1 MRRSEAA
8 RYARWSAAVALILAG
23 ITTAVYLKRGWTR
36 HIERRQAPPAAPQD
50 VTRQSNGINFKKTD
64 QNRTIFQVHAS
75 KSTEFKG
82 QDASLLEEV
91 VVTIFGKAG
100 DRHDV
105 IRTHSCQYDQKS
117 GDITCD
123 GDVRIDV
130 MSAADVELAERNPSL
145 AEARSTRVET
155 RGVIFNRASGM
166 ARTAERVTF
175 AFPSGTGEGTGL
187 EYNSDEGT
195 LHLQHDV
202 RIRLTQPVASSVK
215 KTGVSVT
222 VDPKAGQ
229 DVRVKGSSLD
239 FSRDSRLL
247 HLVGPAEAESS
258 AERLTAGELTLSL
271 DEDFR
276 AQTLIAATTG
286 KDRPR
291 VVSTKPGEEMN
302 LESDNLTA
310 HFVPEGWLTK
320 LDATGRVT
328 GFRKNAAGEDAMS
341 GDTGSL
347 TFWPRFSQPK
357 ELNVNGNVV
366 LRTKEE
372 KSGDTRTMQT
382 AAFRMEFNGGKE
394 HESSKPL
401 TAETLAAGTMEWTDS
416 ATQGGTIVPARTQLQ
431 ADKLAMTFAGAT
443 GKAKEVR
450 ATGNVRT
457 ERWLTG
463 HPVQTATANTG
474 SALMSANGGWSQ
486 MDLQGDVKL
495 KEADRSGQGDR
506 AAFDRSAQTATLSG
520 HAIARDATTQTQAR
534 RIVFSQNSGD
544 IFADG
549 GVRSTDFSGKS
560 SAVQLAPAP
569 ANITAE
575 QLQANSKTGRALYS
589 GKARLWQ
596 GDSVLEADS
605 IELLR
610 DSHVLNAAGNV
621 RAVFPQ
627 AAGAPGIGPS
637 SQSQSQP
644 QPAKAP
650 SFNPPTRH
658 VNTSQ
663 VVPRK
668 SQLWHATSETL
679 TYNDVEGRARLEK
692 NVIVQSADQKMRGPI
707 LDLYF
712 TRAPASDAAAQ
723 SANNASA
730 APPATPPAA
739 SNSAATNATAST
751 PTGSRQISR
760 AVGSG
765 GVTVEEGDRRATA
778 DRGEYTAASGK
789 FVMSGGKPTLYD
801 GSAGTTTG
809 TQLTF
814 FLADDTIIV
823 DSENG
828 SRTLTKHRVQ
838 Q

>member
-23 ITTAVYLKRGWTR
+23 VTTAVYLKRGWTR
-36 HIERRQAPPAAPQD
+36 HIERRQAPPAAPND
-50 VTRQSNGINFKKTD
+50 VTRQSNGINFKKVE
-64 QNRTIFQVHAS
+64 QNHTIFQVQAS

-117 GDITCD
+117 GDITCG

-130 MSAADVELAERNPSL
+130 MSAADTELAERNPSL

-166 ARTAERVTF
+166 ARTNERVTF
-175 AFPSGTGEGTGL
+175 AFPSGTGDGTGL

-195 LHLQHDV
+195 LRLQHDV
-202 RIRLTQPVASSVK
+202 RIRLTQAPAASVK
-215 KTGVSVT
+215 KTGVSVA

-229 DVRVKGSSLD
+229 DVRVKGSTLD
-239 FSRDSRLL
+239 FSRDSRVL
-247 HLVGPAEAESS
+247 HLLGPAEAETS
-258 AERLTAGELTLSL
+258 AERLTAGELTLAL
-271 DEDFR
+271 DGDFH
-276 AQTLIAATTG
+276 AQTLIAATAG

-310 HFVPEGWLTK
+310 HFVPDGWLTK
-320 LDATGRVT
+320 LDATGHVT
-328 GFRKNAAGEDAMS
+328 GFRKNAAGEDAMT

-382 AAFRMEFNGGKE
+382 AAFRMEFSGGRE
-394 HESSKPL
+394 HESGKPL
-401 TAETLAAGTMEWTDS
+401 SAETLSAGTMEWTDS

-431 ADKLAMTFAGAT
+431 ADKLVMTFADAT

-450 ATGNVRT
+450 ANGNVRT

-463 HPVQTATANTG
+463 HPIQTATANSGT
-474 SALMSANGGWSQ
+474 AFMDATGGWSQ
-486 MDLQGDVKL
+486 MDLQGNVKL
-495 KEADRSGQGDR
+495 KEADRSGQADQ
-506 AAFDRSAQTATLSG
+506 AAFDRTAQTATLTG
-520 HAIARDATTQTQAR
+520 HAIARDATTITQAR
-534 RIVFSQNSGD
+534 RIVFSQNTGD

-549 GVRSTDFSGKS
+549 GVRSTDFSAKS

-569 ANITAE
+569 ANITAD
-575 QLQANSKTGRALYS
+575 QLDANSKTGRALYT

-610 DSHVLNAAGNV
+610 DTHVLNAAGNV

-627 AAGAPGIGPS
+627 AAGTPTTGAS
-637 SQSQSQP
+637 AHS
-644 QPAKAP
+644 AKSP
-650 SFNPPTRH
+650 SFNPPSRQ

-663 VVPRK
+663 VATKK

-679 TYNDVEGRARLEK
+679 TYNDLEGRARLEK
-692 NVIVQSADQKMRGPI
+692 NVVVQSAEQKMRGPV

-712 TRAPASDAAAQ
+712 TKAPVTDAAT
-723 SANNASA
+723 SATS
-730 APPATPPAA
+730 
-739 SNSAATNATAST
+739 TA

-760 AVGSG
+760 AVGTG

-778 DRGEYTAASGK
+778 DRGEYTADSGK

>member
-36 HIERRQAPPAAPQD
+36 HIERKQAPPAAPND
-50 VTRQSNGINFKKTD
+50 VTRQSNGINFKKVE
-64 QNRTIFQVHAS
+64 QNRTIFQIQAS

-117 GDITCD
+117 GDITCG

-130 MSAADVELAERNPSL
+130 MSAADTELAERNPSL

-155 RGVIFNRASGM
+155 RGVTFNRASGL
-166 ARTAERVTF
+166 AHTSERVTF
-175 AFPSGTGEGTGL
+175 AFPSGTGDGTGL

-195 LHLQHDV
+195 LRLQHDV
-202 RIRLTQPVASSVK
+202 RIRLTQPVTNSVK

-229 DVRVKGSSLD
+229 DVRVKGSTLD

-247 HLVGPAEAESS
+247 HLLGPAEAESS
-258 AERLTAGELTLSL
+258 AERLTAGELTLTL
-271 DEDFR
+271 DGDFR

-286 KDRPR
+286 NDRPR

-310 HFVPEGWLTK
+310 HFVPDGWITK
-320 LDATGRVT
+320 LDATGHVT

-366 LRTKEE
+366 LRTKDE

-382 AAFRMEFNGGKE
+382 AAFRMEFSGGKE

-401 TAETLAAGTMEWTDS
+401 TAETLSAGTMEWTDS
-416 ATQGGTIVPARTQLQ
+416 ATQSGTIVPARTQLQ
-431 ADKLAMTFAGAT
+431 ADKLAMTFADAT
-443 GKAKEVR
+443 GKPKEVR
-450 ATGNVRT
+450 ANGNVRT

-463 HPVQTATANTG
+463 HPIQTATANNGT
-474 SALMSANGGWSQ
+474 ALMDPTGGWSQ
-486 MDLQGDVKL
+486 MDLQGNVKL
-495 KEADRSGQGDR
+495 KEADRSGQADD
-506 AAFDRSAQTATLSG
+506 AMFDRTAQTATLTG
-520 HAIARDATTQTQAR
+520 HAIARDATTLTQAH
-534 RIVFSQNSGD
+534 RIIFTQNTGD

-549 GVRSTDFSGKS
+549 GVRSTDFTAKA

-569 ANITAE
+569 ANITAA
-575 QLQANSKTGRALYS
+575 QLQANSKTGRALYT

-610 DSHVLNAAGNV
+610 DSHVLNAAGSV

-627 AAGAPGIGPS
+627 AAGAPTIGAS
-637 SQSQSQP
+637 AQSTKSQ
-644 QPAKAP
+644 
-650 SFNPPTRH
+650 SFNPPSRQ
-658 VNTSQ
+658 VNTAQ
-663 VVPRK
+663 VTKK
-668 SQLWHATSETL
+668 SQLWHAASETL

-692 NVIVQSADQKMRGPI
+692 NVVVQSAEQKMRGPV

-712 TRAPASDAAAQ
+712 TKAPSTD
-723 SANNASA
+723 
-730 APPATPPAA
+730 
-739 SNSAATNATAST
+739 AATNAVTSANPQT

-760 AVGSG
+760 AVGTG
-765 GVTVEEGDRRATA
+765 GVTVEEGDRRAVA
-778 DRGEYTAASGK
+778 DRGEYTADSGK

>member
-36 HIERRQAPPAAPQD
+36 HIERKQAPPAAPED
-50 VTRQSNGINFKKTD
+50 VTRQSNGINFKKVE
-64 QNRTIFQVHAS
+64 QNRTIFQVQAS
-75 KSTEFKG
+75 KSTDFKG

-100 DRHDV
+100 DRHDI

-117 GDITCD
+117 GDITCG
-123 GDVRIDV
+123 GDVRIDA
-130 MSAADVELAERNPSL
+130 MSADDAELAERNPSL
-145 AEARSTRVET
+145 AEARATRVET
-155 RGVIFNRASGM
+155 RGVIFNRASGL
-166 ARTAERVTF
+166 ARTDQRVTF
-175 AFPSGTGEGTGL
+175 AFPSGTGDGTGL

-195 LHLQHDV
+195 LRLQHDV
-202 RIRLTQPVASSVK
+202 RLRLTQAPATTAK
-215 KTGVSVT
+215 KTGVSAA

-247 HLVGPAEAESS
+247 HLLGPAEAETA
-258 AERLTAGELTLSL
+258 AERLTAGELTLTL
-271 DEDFR
+271 DDDFR
-276 AQTLIAATTG
+276 AQTLLASASG

-302 LESDNLTA
+302 LESDSLTA
-310 HFVPEGWLTK
+310 HFVPDGWITK
-320 LDATGRVT
+320 LDATGHVI
-328 GFRKNAAGEDAMS
+328 GFRKNALGEDAMS

-372 KSGDTRTMQT
+372 KSGDTRTLQT
-382 AAFRMEFNGGKE
+382 AAFRMEFSGGKE

-416 ATQGGTIVPARTQLQ
+416 ATQGGAIVPARTQLQ
-431 ADKLAMTFAGAT
+431 ADRLAMTFTDAN
-443 GKAKEVR
+443 GKPKEVR
-450 ATGNVRT
+450 ANGNVRT

-463 HPVQTATANTG
+463 HPIQTATAATG
-474 SALMSANGGWSQ
+474 TALIAQNGGWSQ

-495 KEADRSGQGDR
+495 KEGDRSGQGDH
-506 AAFDRSAQTATLSG
+506 AVFDRAAQTATLTG
-520 HAIARDATTQTQAR
+520 HAIARDATTLTQAR
-534 RIVFSQNSGD
+534 RIVFSQNTGD

-549 GVRSTDFSGKS
+549 GVRSTDFTAKA

-569 ANITAE
+569 ANITAD
-575 QLQANSKTGRALYS
+575 QLQGNSKSGRALYT

-610 DSHVLNAAGNV
+610 DTHVLNAAGNV

-627 AAGAPGIGPS
+627 AAGGPAIGPS
-637 SQSQSQP
+637 A
-644 QPAKAP
+644 QPANQP
-650 SFNPPTRH
+650 SFNPPTRP
-658 VNTSQ
+658 VNASQ
-663 VVPRK
+663 GAPKK
-668 SQLWHATSETL
+668 SQLWHTASQTL
-679 TYNDVEGRARLEK
+679 TYNDVEGHARLEK
-692 NVIVQSADQKMRGPI
+692 NVVVQSADQKMRGPI

-712 TRAPASDAAAQ
+712 THAPATNAQSTATAAAQ
-723 SANNASA
+723 S
-730 APPATPPAA
+730 T
-739 SNSAATNATAST
+739 TNANAAQPS
-751 PTGSRQISR
+751 TGSRQISR
-760 AVGSG
+760 AVGTG
-765 GVTVEEGDRRATA
+765 GVTVEEGDRRAVA
-778 DRGEYTAASGK
+778 DRGEYTADSGK

-828 SRTLTKHRVQ
+828 SRTLTKHRVRQ
-838 Q
+838 

>member
-36 HIERRQAPPAAPQD
+36 HIERKQAPPAAPQD
-50 VTRQSNGINFKKTD
+50 VTRQSNGINFKKVE
-64 QNRTIFQVHAS
+64 QNRTIFQVQAS

-117 GDITCD
+117 GDITCG
-123 GDVRIDV
+123 GDVRIDA
-130 MSAADVELAERNPSL
+130 MSAADAELAERNPSL
-145 AEARSTRVET
+145 AEARATRVET
-155 RGVIFNRASGM
+155 RGVTFNRGTGFAH
-166 ARTAERVTF
+166 TNERVTF
-175 AFPSGTGEGTGL
+175 AFPSGTGDGTGM

-195 LHLQHDV
+195 LRLQQDV
-202 RIRLTQPVASSVK
+202 RIRLTQPSSSAAK
-215 KTGVSVT
+215 KTGISAA

-239 FSRDSRLL
+239 FSRDARVLRLF
-247 HLVGPAEAESS
+247 GPAEAETC
-258 AERLTAGELTLSL
+258 AERLTAGEFTLSL

-276 AQTLIAATTG
+276 AQTLIASIAG
-286 KDRPR
+286 RDRPR
-291 VVSTKPGEEMN
+291 VVSTKAGEAMQ
-302 LESDNLTA
+302 LESDSLTA
-310 HFVPEGWLTK
+310 RFAPDGWITR
-320 LDATGRVT
+320 LDANGHVA
-328 GFRKNAAGEDAMS
+328 GSRKTAADEDAMS

-372 KSGDTRTMQT
+372 KTGETRTLQT
-382 AAFRMEFNGGKE
+382 AAFRMEFSGGKE

-416 ATQGGTIVPARTQLQ
+416 TTQGGTIVPARTQLQ
-431 ADKLAMTFAGAT
+431 ADKFAMTFTDAT
-443 GKAKEVR
+443 GKPKELH
-450 ATGNVRT
+450 ASGNVRT

-463 HPVQTATANTG
+463 HPVQTATAATG
-474 SALMSANGGWSQ
+474 TAVMSPTGGWAQ

-495 KEADRSGQGDR
+495 READRSGQADR
-506 AAFDRSAQTATLSG
+506 AVFERAAQTATLTG
-520 HAIARDATTQTQAR
+520 HAIAGDATTQTQAR
-534 RIVFSQNSGD
+534 RIVFHQNNGD

-549 GVRSTDFSGKS
+549 GVRSTDFSAKS
-560 SAVQLAPAP
+560 SAVQLSPAP
-569 ANITAE
+569 ANITGE
-575 QLQANSKTGRALYS
+575 QLQANSKSGRALYT

-627 AAGAPGIGPS
+627 SAGAPAIGS
-637 SQSQSQP
+637 GASNRSATQ
-644 QPAKAP
+644 P
-650 SFNPPTRH
+650 SFNPPSRQ

-663 VVPRK
+663 VVPKK
-668 SQLWHATSETL
+668 SQLWHASSGTL
-679 TYNDVEGRARLEK
+679 TYDDIEGRARLEK
-692 NVIVQSADQKMRGPI
+692 NVVVQSADQKMHGPV

-712 TRAPASDAAAQ
+712 TKGPASSANAAAL
-723 SANNASA
+723 SATTSA
-730 APPATPPAA
+730 AATPI
-739 SNSAATNATAST
+739 
-751 PTGSRQISR
+751 GSRQISR
-760 AVGSG
+760 AVGTG
-765 GVTVEEGDRRATA
+765 GVTVEEGERRATA
-778 DRGEYTAASGK
+778 ERGEYTASSGK

>member
-36 HIERRQAPPAAPQD
+36 HVERKQAPPAAPQD
-50 VTRQSNGINFKKTD
+50 VTRQSNGINFKKVE
-64 QNRTIFQVHAS
+64 QNRTIFQVQAS

-91 VVTIFGKAG
+91 VVTIFGKTG

-117 GDITCD
+117 GDITCG

-130 MSAADVELAERNPSL
+130 MSAADTELAERNPSL

-155 RGVIFNRASGM
+155 RGVTFNRASGF
-166 ARTAERVTF
+166 ARTKERVTF
-175 AFPSGTGEGTGL
+175 AFPSGTGDGTGL

-195 LHLQHDV
+195 LRLQHDV
-202 RIRLTQPVASSVK
+202 RIRLTQAPASSVK
-215 KTGVSVT
+215 KTGVSVA

-229 DVRVKGSSLD
+229 DVRVKGSTLD
-239 FSRDSRLL
+239 FSRDSRVL
-247 HLVGPAEAESS
+247 HLLGPAEAETS
-258 AERLTAGELTLSL
+258 AERLTAGELTLAL
-271 DEDFR
+271 DGDFR

-286 KDRPR
+286 NDRPR

-310 HFVPEGWLTK
+310 HFVPDGWITK

-328 GFRKNAAGEDAMS
+328 GFRKNAAGEDAMG
-341 GDTGSL
+341 GDTGTL

-366 LRTKEE
+366 LRTREE

-382 AAFRMEFNGGKE
+382 AAFRMEFSGGKE

-401 TAETLAAGTMEWTDS
+401 TAETLSAGTMEWTDS

-431 ADKLAMTFAGAT
+431 ADKLTMTFADNI

-450 ATGNVRT
+450 ANGNVRT

-463 HPVQTATANTG
+463 HPVQTATANNGT
-474 SALMSANGGWSQ
+474 ALMNPTGGWSQ

-495 KEADRSGQGDR
+495 KEADRSGQADH
-506 AAFDRSAQTATLSG
+506 AAFDRAAQTATLTG
-520 HAIARDATTQTQAR
+520 HAIVRDATTQTQAR
-534 RIVFSQNSGD
+534 RIVFTQNTGD

-549 GVRSTDFSGKS
+549 GVRSTDFSAKS

-569 ANITAE
+569 TNITAD
-575 QLQANSKTGRALYS
+575 QVQANSKTGHALYT

-610 DSHVLNAAGNV
+610 DAHVLNAAGNV

-627 AAGAPGIGPS
+627 AEGAPTLGASAQSTRPPS
-637 SQSQSQP
+637 FD
-644 QPAKAP
+644 AP
-650 SFNPPTRH
+650 SRQ

-663 VVPRK
+663 VASKK

-679 TYNDVEGRARLEK
+679 TYNDVDGRARLEK
-692 NVIVQSADQKMRGPI
+692 NVIVQSAEQKMRGPI

-712 TRAPASDAAAQ
+712 TKAPAAGAVG
-723 SANNASA
+723 NASA
-730 APPATPPAA
+730 APSAN
-739 SNSAATNATAST
+739 NSAAQA

-760 AVGSG
+760 AVGTG

-778 DRGEYTAASGK
+778 ERGEYTASSGK

-814 FLADDTIIV
+814 FIADDTIIV

>member
-36 HIERRQAPPAAPQD
+36 HVERKQAPPAAPQD
-50 VTRQSNGINFKKTD
+50 VTRQSNGINFKKVE
-64 QNRTIFQVHAS
+64 QNRTIFQVQAS

-91 VVTIFGKAG
+91 VVTIFGKAA

-117 GDITCD
+117 GDITCG
-123 GDVRIDV
+123 GDVRIDA
-130 MSAADVELAERNPSL
+130 MSAADAELVARSPSL
-145 AEARSTRVET
+145 AESRSTHVET
-155 RGVIFNRASGM
+155 RGVTFNRSTGF
-166 ARTAERVTF
+166 ARTDQRVTF
-175 AFPSGTGEGTGL
+175 AFPSGTGDGTGL
-187 EYNSDEGT
+187 EYNSEEGT

-202 RIRLTQPVASSVK
+202 RLRLTQPASTTAAK
-215 KTGVSVT
+215 KNGISGSA
-222 VDPKAGQ
+222 DPKAGH
-229 DVRVKGSSLD
+229 DIRVKGSSLD

-247 HLVGPAEAESS
+247 HLFGPTEAETSV
-258 AERLTAGELTLSL
+258 ERLTAGELTLTL
-271 DEDFR
+271 DDDFR
-276 AQTLIAATTG
+276 AQTLIASTIGAN
-286 KDRPR
+286 RPR
-291 VVSTKPGEEMN
+291 AVSTKPGEAMN
-302 LESDNLTA
+302 LESDTLTA
-310 HFVPEGWLTK
+310 HFVPDGSIAR
-320 LDATGRVT
+320 LDATGHVT
-328 GFRKNAAGEDAMS
+328 SLRKNATDEDAMS

-372 KSGDTRTMQT
+372 KSGDTRTLQT
-382 AAFRMEFNGGKE
+382 AAFRMEFSGGKE

-416 ATQGGTIVPARTQLQ
+416 TAQGGTIVPARSQLQ
-431 ADKLAMTFAGAT
+431 ADKLAMTFTSAT
-443 GKAKEVR
+443 GKPKEVH
-450 ATGNVRT
+450 ASGNVRT
-457 ERWLTG
+457 ERWITG
-463 HPVQTATANTG
+463 HPVQTATAATG
-474 SALMSANGGWSQ
+474 TALMAQDGGWSQ

-495 KEADRSGQGDR
+495 KEADRTGQADRASFDR
-506 AAFDRSAQTATLSG
+506 AAQTAALTG

-534 RIVFSQNSGD
+534 RIIFHQDNGD

-549 GVRSTDFSGKS
+549 GVRSTDFTAKA

-569 ANITAE
+569 ANITAA
-575 QLQANSKTGRALYS
+575 QLQANSKTGRALYT

-610 DSHVLNAAGNV
+610 DSHVLNAAGSV

-627 AAGAPGIGPS
+627 AAGAPTIGAS
-637 SQSQSQP
+637 AQSTKSQ
-644 QPAKAP
+644 
-650 SFNPPTRH
+650 SFNPPSRQ
-658 VNTSQ
+658 VNTAQ
-663 VVPRK
+663 VTKK
-668 SQLWHATSETL
+668 SQLWHAASETL

-692 NVIVQSADQKMRGPI
+692 NVVVQSAEQKMRGPV

-712 TRAPASDAAAQ
+712 TKAPSTD
-723 SANNASA
+723 
-730 APPATPPAA
+730 
-739 SNSAATNATAST
+739 AATNAVTSANPQT

-760 AVGSG
+760 AVGTG
-765 GVTVEEGDRRATA
+765 GVTVEEGERRAVA
-778 DRGEYTAASGK
+778 DRGEYSADSGK

>member
-36 HIERRQAPPAAPQD
+36 HIERKQAPPAAPND
-50 VTRQSNGINFKKTD
+50 VTRQSNGINFKKVE
-64 QNRTIFQVHAS
+64 QNRTIFQVQAS

-105 IRTHSCQYDQKS
+105 LRTHSCRYDQKS
-117 GDITCD
+117 GDISCG
-123 GDVRIDV
+123 GDVRIDA
-130 MSAADVELAERNPSL
+130 MSASDADLAERNPSL
-145 AEARSTRVET
+145 AEARATRVET
-155 RGVIFNRASGM
+155 RGVTFNRSTGF
-166 ARTAERVTF
+166 ARTDQRVTF
-175 AFPSGTGEGTGL
+175 AFPSGTGDGAGL

-195 LHLQHDV
+195 LRLLHDV
-202 RIRLTQPVASSVK
+202 RLRITQAPATAAK
-215 KTGVSVT
+215 KTGISAS
-222 VDPKAGQ
+222 VDPRAGQ

-247 HLVGPAEAESS
+247 HLFGPAEAETT
-258 AERLTAGELTLSL
+258 AERLTAGELTLTL
-271 DEDFR
+271 DEDFH
-276 AQTLIAATTG
+276 AQTLIASTSGTN
-286 KDRPR
+286 RPR
-291 VVSTKPGEEMN
+291 AVSTKPGEEMN

-310 HFVPEGWLTK
+310 RFVPDGWITK
-320 LDATGRVT
+320 LDATGHVT
-328 GFRKNAAGEDAMS
+328 GFRKNGTDEDAMS
-341 GDTGSL
+341 GDTGTL

-372 KSGDTRTMQT
+372 KSGDTRTLQT
-382 AAFRMEFNGGKE
+382 AAFRMEFGGGKE

-401 TAETLAAGTMEWTDS
+401 SAETLSAGTMEWTDS
-416 ATQGGTIVPARTQLQ
+416 TTQGGAIVPARSQLQ
-431 ADKLAMTFAGAT
+431 ADRLAMTFTGAT
-443 GKAKEVR
+443 GKPKEVH
-450 ATGNVRT
+450 ANGNVRT

-463 HPVQTATANTG
+463 HPVQTATAATG
-474 SALMSANGGWSQ
+474 TALMSADGTWSQ
-486 MDLQGDVKL
+486 MDLHGDVKL
-495 KEADRSGQGDR
+495 KEADRSGQADNATFDR
-506 AAFDRSAQTATLSG
+506 AAQTATLTG

-534 RIVFSQNSGD
+534 RIIFHQDNGD

-549 GVRSTDFSGKS
+549 GVRSTDFTAKA

-569 ANITAE
+569 ANITAD
-575 QLQANSKTGRALYS
+575 QLQANSKSGRALYT

-596 GDSVLEADS
+596 GDSVLEANS

-610 DSHVLNAAGNV
+610 DTHILNAAGSV

-627 AAGAPGIGPS
+627 AAGAPTAGGEIS
-637 SQSQSQP
+637 AQSTKP
-644 QPAKAP
+644 P
-650 SFNPPTRH
+650 SFNLPTRP
-658 VNTSQ
+658 VNAAQ
-663 VVPRK
+663 VGRKK

-679 TYNDVEGRARLEK
+679 TYNDVEGKARLEK
-692 NVIVQSADQKMRGPI
+692 NVVVQSADQKMRGPV

-712 TRAPASDAAAQ
+712 TKGPAADTASNA
-723 SANNASA
+723 STANNAQS
-730 APPATPPAA
+730 
-739 SNSAATNATAST
+739 

-760 AVGSG
+760 AVGTG
-765 GVTVEEGDRRATA
+765 GVTVEEGDRRAVA
-778 DRGEYTAASGK
+778 DRGEYSADSGK

>member
-36 HIERRQAPPAAPQD
+36 HIERKQAPPAAPQD
-50 VTRQSNGINFKKTD
+50 VTRQSNGINFKKNDGT
-64 QNRTIFQVHAS
+64 RTIFQVQAS

-105 IRTHSCQYDQKS
+105 IRTHSCRYDQKS
-117 GDITCD
+117 GDINCD
-123 GDVRIDV
+123 GDVRIDA
-130 MSAADVELAERNPSL
+130 MSAADAELAERNPSL
-145 AEARSTRVET
+145 AEARATRVET
-155 RGVIFNRASGM
+155 RGVTFNRTSGF
-166 ARTAERVTF
+166 AHTDQRVTF
-175 AFPSGTGEGTGL
+175 AFPSGTGDGIGL
-187 EYNSDEGT
+187 EYNSGEGT
-195 LHLQHDV
+195 LRLQHDV
-202 RIRLTQPVASSVK
+202 RLRLTQAPATAAK
-215 KTGVSVT
+215 KTGISAS

-229 DVRVKGSSLD
+229 DVRVKGASLD
-239 FSRDSRLL
+239 FSRDTRLL
-247 HLVGPAEAESS
+247 HLFGPAEAETSV
-258 AERLTAGELTLSL
+258 ERLTAGELTLSL
-271 DEDFR
+271 DDDFR
-276 AQTLIAATTG
+276 AQTLIASTTG
-286 KDRPR
+286 QDRPR
-291 VVSTKPGEEMN
+291 VVSTQSGEEMN
-302 LESDNLTA
+302 LESDSLTA
-310 HFVPEGWLTK
+310 HFVPDGWITK
-320 LDATGRVT
+320 LDATGHVT
-328 GFRKNAAGEDAMS
+328 GYRKNAAGEDVMS

-357 ELNVNGNVV
+357 ELNVTGNVV

-372 KSGDTRTMQT
+372 KTGETRTMQT
-382 AAFRMEFNGGKE
+382 AALRMEFSGGKE

-401 TAETLAAGTMEWTDS
+401 SAETLAAGTMEWTD
-416 ATQGGTIVPARTQLQ
+416 ATTQGGTIVPARTQLQ
-431 ADKLAMTFAGAT
+431 ADKLAMTFADAT
-443 GKAKEVR
+443 GKAKEVH
-450 ATGNVRT
+450 ANGNVRT

-463 HPVQTATANTG
+463 HPVQTASAATG
-474 SALMSANGGWSQ
+474 TALMAPDGGWSQ
-486 MDLQGDVKL
+486 IDLQGDVKL
-495 KEADRSGQGDR
+495 KEADRSGQADR
-506 AAFDRSAQTATLSG
+506 ASFDRAAQTATLTG
-520 HAIARDATTQTQAR
+520 HAIARDATTQTQAH
-534 RIVFSQNSGD
+534 RIVFHQDNGD

-549 GVRSTDFSGKS
+549 GVRSTDFTAKA

-569 ANITAE
+569 ANITAD
-575 QLQANSKTGRALYS
+575 QLQANSKTGRALYT

-596 GDSVLEADS
+596 GDSVLEANS

-627 AAGAPGIGPS
+627 APGAPALGS
-637 SQSQSQP
+637 SAQSN
-644 QPAKAP
+644 KTT
-650 SFNPPTRH
+650 SFNPPTRP

-663 VVPRK
+663 VVTKK
-668 SQLWHATSETL
+668 SQLWHASSEAL
-679 TYNDVEGRARLEK
+679 TYNDVEGKARLEK
-692 NVIVQSADQKMRGPI
+692 NVVVQSADQKMRGPV

-712 TRAPASDAAAQ
+712 TKAPTAA
-723 SANNASA
+723 SANN
-730 APPATPPAA
+730 TN
-739 SNSAATNATAST
+739 NSAATPA
-751 PTGSRQISR
+751 GSRQISR
-760 AVGSG
+760 AVGTG
-765 GVTVEEGDRRATA
+765 GVTVEEGDRRAVA
-778 DRGEYTAASGK
+778 DRGEYSADSGK

>member
-36 HIERRQAPPAAPQD
+36 HIERKEAPAAAPQD
-50 VTRQSNGINFKKTD
+50 VTRQSNGINFKKNDGT
-64 QNRTIFQVHAS
+64 RTIFQVQAS

-105 IRTHSCQYDQKS
+105 IRTHSCRYDQKS
-117 GDITCD
+117 GDISCG
-123 GDVRIDV
+123 GDVRIDA
-130 MSAADVELAERNPSL
+130 MSAADADLAERNPSL
-145 AEARSTRVET
+145 AEARTTRVET
-155 RGVIFNRASGM
+155 RGVTFNRATGL
-166 ARTAERVTF
+166 ARTDQRVTF
-175 AFPSGTGEGTGL
+175 SFPSGTGDGTGL

-195 LHLQHDV
+195 LRLQHDV
-202 RIRLTQPVASSVK
+202 RLRLTQAPSATAK
-215 KTGVSVT
+215 KTAISAS

-247 HLVGPAEAESS
+247 HLFGPAEAETS
-258 AERLTAGELTLSL
+258 AERLTAGELTLVL

-276 AQTLIAATTG
+276 AQTLVASSSG
-286 KDRPR
+286 NDRPSA
-291 VVSTKPGEEMN
+291 VSTKSGEEMN
-302 LESDNLTA
+302 LQSDNLTA
-310 HFVPEGWLTK
+310 HFVPEGWITK
-320 LDATGRVT
+320 LDASGHVT
-328 GFRKNAAGEDAMS
+328 GYRKNATDEDAMS

-372 KSGDTRTMQT
+372 KSGDTRTLQT
-382 AAFRMEFNGGKE
+382 AAFRMEFSGGKE

-416 ATQGGTIVPARTQLQ
+416 ATQGGIIVPTRTQLQ
-431 ADKLAMTFAGAT
+431 ADKLAMTFANAT
-443 GKAKEVR
+443 GKAKEVH
-450 ATGNVRT
+450 ADGSVRT

-463 HPVQTATANTG
+463 HPVQTATAETG
-474 SALMSANGGWSQ
+474 TALMAADGSWSQ
-486 MDLQGDVKL
+486 MDLQGDVKM
-495 KEADRSGQGDR
+495 KEGDRSGQGDHAVFER
-506 AAFDRSAQTATLSG
+506 AAQTATLTG

-534 RIVFSQNSGD
+534 RIVFSQNTGE

-549 GVRSTDFSGKS
+549 GVRSTDFSAKS

-569 ANITAE
+569 ANITAD
-575 QLQANSKTGRALYS
+575 QLHANSKTGRALYT

-610 DSHVLNAAGNV
+610 DTRVLNAAGNV

-627 AAGAPGIGPS
+627 AAGAPAIGPS
-637 SQSQSQP
+637 AQSNKQS
-644 QPAKAP
+644 
-650 SFNPPTRH
+650 SFNPPARQ

-663 VVPRK
+663 VISKK
-668 SQLWHATSETL
+668 SQLWHATSATL
-679 TYNDVEGRARLEK
+679 TYSDIEGKARLEK
-692 NVIVQSADQKMRGPI
+692 NVVVQSADQKMRGPL

-712 TRAPASDAAAQ
+712 TKAPAPDASASATQTTNDAAA
-723 SANNASA
+723 S
-730 APPATPPAA
+730 
-739 SNSAATNATAST
+739 
-751 PTGSRQISR
+751 TGSRQISR
-760 AVGSG
+760 AVGTG
-765 GVTVEEGDRRATA
+765 GVTVEEGDRRAVA
-778 DRGEYTAASGK
+778 ERGEYSADSGK
-789 FVMSGGKPTLYD
+789 FVMTGGNPTLYD

>member
-23 ITTAVYLKRGWTR
+23 ITTVVYLRRGWTR
-36 HIERRQAPPAAPQD
+36 HIERKQAPPSAPQD
-50 VTRQSNGINFKKTD
+50 VTRQSNGINFKKVE
-64 QNRTIFQVHAS
+64 QNRTIFQVQAS

-100 DRHDV
+100 DRHDT

-117 GDITCD
+117 GDINCA
-123 GDVRIDV
+123 GDVRIDA
-130 MSAADVELAERNPSL
+130 MSAADADLAERNPSL
-145 AEARSTRVET
+145 AEARATRVET
-155 RGVIFNRASGM
+155 RGVTFNRASGL
-166 ARTAERVTF
+166 ARTDQRVTF
-175 AFPSGTGEGTGL
+175 AFPSGTGDGTGL

-195 LHLQHDV
+195 LRLQHDV
-202 RIRLTQPVASSVK
+202 RIRLTQPVTSSVK

-247 HLVGPAEAESS
+247 HLFGPAEAETA
-258 AERLTAGELTLSL
+258 AERLTAGELTLTL
-271 DEDFR
+271 DDDFR
-276 AQTLIAATTG
+276 AQTLIASTTG
-286 KDRPR
+286 DDRPR

-310 HFVPEGWLTK
+310 HFVPEGWITK
-320 LDATGRVT
+320 LDASGHVT
-328 GFRKNAAGEDAMS
+328 GYRKNATDEDAMS

-372 KSGDTRTMQT
+372 KSGDTRTLQT
-382 AAFRMEFNGGKE
+382 AAFRMEFAGGKE

-416 ATQGGTIVPARTQLQ
+416 TTQGGTIVPVRTQLQ
-431 ADKLAMTFAGAT
+431 ADKLAMTFTGVT
-443 GKAKEVR
+443 GKPKEVH
-450 ATGNVRT
+450 ANGNVRT

-463 HPVQTATANTG
+463 HPVQTASAATG
-474 SALMSANGGWSQ
+474 TALMSPDGGWSQ

-495 KEADRSGQGDR
+495 KEADRNAQGDR
-506 AAFDRSAQTATLSG
+506 AVFDRAAQTATLTG
-520 HAIARDATTQTQAR
+520 HAFARDATTQTQAR
-534 RIVFSQNSGD
+534 RIVFTQNTGD

-549 GVRSTDFSGKS
+549 GVRSTDFTAKA

-569 ANITAE
+569 ANITAD
-575 QLQANSKTGRALYS
+575 QLQANSKTGRALYT

-610 DSHVLNAAGNV
+610 DTHVLNAAGKV
-621 RAVFPQ
+621 RAVFAQ
-627 AAGAPGIGPS
+627 APGARTIDAS
-637 SQSQSQP
+637 TQSEQNARL
-644 QPAKAP
+644 PA
-650 SFNPPTRH
+650 FNPPARP

-663 VVPRK
+663 VAPK
-668 SQLWHATSETL
+668 KTQLWHTASETL
-679 TYNDVEGRARLEK
+679 TYNDVEGHARLEK

-712 TRAPASDAAAQ
+712 TKAPASDAA
-723 SANNASA
+723 SNTNASTQA
-730 APPATPPAA
+730 ATSNTAP
-739 SNSAATNATAST
+739 NSAAQPPS
-751 PTGSRQISR
+751 GSRQISR
-760 AVGSG
+760 AVGTG
-765 GVTVEEGDRRATA
+765 GVTVEEGDRRAVA
-778 DRGEYTAASGK
+778 ERGEYTADSGK

-801 GSAGTTTG
+801 GTSGTTTG

>member
-50 VTRQSNGINFKKTD
+50 VTRQSNGINFKKVE
-64 QNRTIFQVHAS
+64 QKQTIFQVQAS

-91 VVTIFGKAG
+91 VVTIFGRAG

-117 GDITCD
+117 GDITCG

-130 MSAADVELAERNPSL
+130 MSAADADLAERNPSL

-166 ARTAERVTF
+166 ARTNERVTF
-175 AFPSGTGEGTGL
+175 AFPSGTGDATGL

-195 LHLQHDV
+195 LRLQHDV
-202 RIRLTQPVASSVK
+202 RIRLTQAPAASVK
-215 KTGVSVT
+215 KTGVSVA
-222 VDPKAGQ
+222 VDPNAGQ
-229 DVRVKGSSLD
+229 DVRVKGSTLD
-239 FSRDSRLL
+239 FSRDSRVL
-247 HLVGPAEAESS
+247 HLLGPAEAETS
-258 AERLTAGELTLSL
+258 AERLTAGELTLAL
-271 DEDFR
+271 DGDFH

-302 LESDNLTA
+302 LESDNLIA
-310 HFVPEGWLTK
+310 HFVPDGWITK
-320 LDATGRVT
+320 LDATGHVT
-328 GFRKNAAGEDAMS
+328 GFRKNAAGENAMS
-341 GDTGSL
+341 GDTGAL

-357 ELNVNGNVV
+357 ELNVTGNVV

-382 AAFRMEFNGGKE
+382 TAFRMEFNGGKE

-401 TAETLAAGTMEWTDS
+401 IAETLAAGTMEWTDS
-416 ATQGGTIVPARTQLQ
+416 ASQGGTIVPARTQLQ
-431 ADKLAMTFAGAT
+431 ADELAMTFADAT

-450 ATGNVRT
+450 ATGNVHT

-463 HPVQTATANTG
+463 HAVQTATANTG
-474 SALMSANGGWSQ
+474 TALMDPTGGWSQ
-486 MDLQGDVKL
+486 MDLQGNVKL
-495 KEADRSGQGDR
+495 KEADRSGQAD
-506 AAFDRSAQTATLSG
+506 AAVFDRTAQTATLTG
-520 HAIARDATTQTQAR
+520 HAIARDATTMTQAR
-534 RIVFSQNSGD
+534 RIVFSQNTGD
-544 IFADG
+544 ILADG
-549 GVRSTDFSGKS
+549 GVRSTDFTAKA

-569 ANITAE
+569 ANITAD
-575 QLQANSKTGRALYS
+575 QLNANSKTGRALYT

-610 DSHVLNAAGNV
+610 DTHVLNAAGNV

-627 AAGAPGIGPS
+627 AAGAPTVGGS
-637 SQSQSQP
+637 AQS
-644 QPAKAP
+644 AKTP
-650 SFNPPTRH
+650 SFNAPSRP

-663 VVPRK
+663 VATKK
-668 SQLWHATSETL
+668 SQLWHTASESL
-679 TYNDVEGRARLEK
+679 TYNDVEGHARLEK
-692 NVIVQSADQKMRGPI
+692 NVVVQSAEQKMRGPV

-712 TRAPASDAAAQ
+712 TKAPTIDAA
-723 SANNASA
+723 STTNTT
-730 APPATPPAA
+730 APT
-739 SNSAATNATAST
+739 S
-751 PTGSRQISR
+751 TGSRQISR
-760 AVGSG
+760 AVGTG
-765 GVTVEEGDRRATA
+765 GVTVEEGDRRAVA
-778 DRGEYTAASGK
+778 DRGEYSADSGK

>member
-8 RYARWSAAVALILAG
+8 RYARWSAAVALVLAG
-23 ITTAVYLKRGWTR
+23 ITTAVYLKRGYTR
-36 HIERRQAPPAAPQD
+36 HIERRQAPPAAPND
-50 VTRQSNGINFKKTD
+50 VTRQSNGINFKKVE
-64 QNRTIFQVHAS
+64 QNRTIFQVQAS

-117 GDITCD
+117 GDITCG

-155 RGVIFNRASGM
+155 RGVTFNRASGF
-166 ARTAERVTF
+166 AHTTERVTF
-175 AFPSGTGEGTGL
+175 AFPSGTGDGTGL
-187 EYNSDEGT
+187 EFNSDEGT
-195 LHLQHDV
+195 LRLLHDV
-202 RIRLTQPVASSVK
+202 RIRLTQAPASSVK
-215 KTGVSVT
+215 KTGVSVA
-222 VDPKAGQ
+222 VDPKAGK
-229 DVRVKGSSLD
+229 DIRVKGSTLD
-239 FSRDSRLL
+239 FSRDSRVL
-247 HLVGPAEAESS
+247 HLFGPAEAETS
-258 AERLTAGELTLSL
+258 AERLTAGELTLAL
-271 DEDFR
+271 DGDFR
-276 AQTLIAATTG
+276 AQTLVAATIGT
-286 KDRPR
+286 DRPR
-291 VVSTKPGEEMN
+291 VVSTKPGEEMH

-310 HFVPEGWLTK
+310 HFVPDGWITN
-320 LDATGRVT
+320 LDAAGHVT
-328 GFRKNAAGEDAMS
+328 GFRKNAAGEDAMT

-382 AAFRMEFNGGKE
+382 TAFRMEFVGGKE

-401 TAETLAAGTMEWTDS
+401 TAETLAAGTMEWTD
-416 ATQGGTIVPARTQLQ
+416 ATTQGGAIVPARTQLQ
-431 ADKLAMTFAGAT
+431 ADKLAMTFADAT

-463 HPVQTATANTG
+463 HPVQTATANSGT
-474 SALMSANGGWSQ
+474 ALMLPNGGWSQ

-495 KEADRSGQGDR
+495 KEADRSGQGDH
-506 AAFDRSAQTATLSG
+506 AAFDRAAQTATLTG

-534 RIVFSQNSGD
+534 RIVFSQSSGD

-549 GVRSTDFSGKS
+549 GVRSTDFSAKS

-569 ANITAE
+569 ANITAD
-575 QLQANSKTGRALYS
+575 QLQANSKSGRALYT

-610 DSHVLNAAGNV
+610 DTHVLNAAGNV

-627 AAGAPGIGPS
+627 AAGAPTIGTKQP
-637 SQSQSQP
+637 SQP
-644 QPAKAP
+644 A
-650 SFNPPTRH
+650 SFNPPSRQ

-663 VVPRK
+663 VVTKK

-679 TYNDVEGRARLEK
+679 TYNDTEGRARLEK
-692 NVIVQSADQKMRGPI
+692 NVVVQSAEQKMRGPI

-712 TRAPASDAAAQ
+712 TKAAADA
-723 SANNASA
+723 ANNA
-730 APPATPPAA
+730 TPAA
-739 SNSAATNATAST
+739 NNSNAST
-751 PTGSRQISR
+751 QPPTASRQISR
-760 AVGSG
+760 AVGTG
-765 GVTVEEGDRRATA
+765 GVTVEEGDRRAVA

-801 GSAGTTTG
+801 GTAGTTTG

>member
-36 HIERRQAPPAAPQD
+36 HIERKQAPPAAPND
-50 VTRQSNGINFKKTD
+50 VTRQSNGINFKKVE
-64 QNRTIFQVHAS
+64 QNRTIFQVQAS

-123 GDVRIDV
+123 GDVRIDA
-130 MSAADVELAERNPSL
+130 MSVADADLVARNPSL
-145 AEARSTRVET
+145 AEARATRVET
-155 RGVIFNRASGM
+155 RGVTFNRSTGF
-166 ARTAERVTF
+166 ARTDQRVTF
-175 AFPSGTGEGTGL
+175 SFPSGTGDGTGL
-187 EYNSDEGT
+187 EYNSEEGT

-202 RIRLTQPVASSVK
+202 RLRLTQPASTTAAK
-215 KTGVSVT
+215 KNGISAS
-222 VDPKAGQ
+222 VDPKAGK
-229 DVRVKGSSLD
+229 DIRVKGSSLD

-247 HLVGPAEAESS
+247 HLFGPTEAETS
-258 AERLTAGELTLSL
+258 AERLTAGELTLTL

-276 AQTLIAATTG
+276 AQTLIASTTG
-286 KDRPR
+286 TDRPR
-291 VVSTKPGEEMN
+291 VVSTKPGESIN

-310 HFVPEGWLTK
+310 HFIPDGSITK
-320 LDATGRVT
+320 LDATGHVT
-328 GFRKNAAGEDAMS
+328 GMRKNAADEDAMT
-341 GDTGSL
+341 GDNGSL

-357 ELNVNGNVV
+357 ELNVNGNVL

-372 KSGDTRTMQT
+372 KSGGTRTLQT
-382 AAFRMEFNGGKE
+382 AAFRMEFSGGKE

-416 ATQGGTIVPARTQLQ
+416 ATQGSTIVPARSQLQ
-431 ADKLAMTFAGAT
+431 ADKLAMTFTSAT
-443 GKAKEVR
+443 GKPKEVH
-450 ATGNVRT
+450 ANGNVRT
-457 ERWLTG
+457 ERWITG
-463 HPVQTATANTG
+463 HPVQTATAATG
-474 SALMSANGGWSQ
+474 TALMSADGGWSQ

-495 KEADRSGQGDR
+495 KEADRSGQADHASFDR
-506 AAFDRSAQTATLSG
+506 AAQTAALTG
-520 HAIARDATTQTQAR
+520 HAIARDATTQTQAH
-534 RIVFSQNSGD
+534 RIVFTQNTGD

-549 GVRSTDFSGKS
+549 GVRSTDFTAKA

-569 ANITAE
+569 ANITAD
-575 QLQANSKTGRALYS
+575 QLQANSKSGRALYT

-596 GDSVLEADS
+596 GDSVLEANS

-610 DSHVLNAAGNV
+610 DTHVLNAAGNV

-627 AAGAPGIGPS
+627 AARAPTAGGTAPA
-637 SQSQSQP
+637 QSNNP
-644 QPAKAP
+644 P
-650 SFNPPTRH
+650 SFNPPSRP

-663 VVPRK
+663 VGPKK

-679 TYNDVEGRARLEK
+679 TYNDIEGRARLEK
-692 NVIVQSADQKMRGPI
+692 NVVVQSADQKMRGPT

-712 TRAPASDAAAQ
+712 TKALAADNAS
-723 SANNASA
+723 SANNSTSSTTTQAS
-730 APPATPPAA
+730 
-739 SNSAATNATAST
+739 
-751 PTGSRQISR
+751 GSRQISR
-760 AVGSG
+760 AVGTG
-765 GVTVEEGDRRATA
+765 GVTVEEGDRRAVA
-778 DRGEYTAASGK
+778 DRGEYSADSGK

>member
-23 ITTAVYLKRGWTR
+23 ITTAVYLKRGYTR
-36 HIERRQAPPAAPQD
+36 HIERKQAPPAAPND
-50 VTRQSNGINFKKTD
+50 VTRQSNGINFKKVE
-64 QNRTIFQVHAS
+64 QSRTIFQIQAS

-155 RGVIFNRASGM
+155 RGVTFNHDSGF
-166 ARTAERVTF
+166 AHTNERVTF
-175 AFPSGTGEGTGL
+175 AFPSGTGDGTGL
-187 EYNSDEGT
+187 EYHSEEGT
-195 LHLQHDV
+195 LRLLHDV
-202 RIRLTQPVASSVK
+202 RIRLTQAPASSVK
-215 KTGVSVT
+215 KTGVSVA
-222 VDPKAGQ
+222 VDPKVGK
-229 DVRVKGSSLD
+229 DVRVKGSTLD
-239 FSRDSRLL
+239 FSRDSRVL
-247 HLVGPAEAESS
+247 HLLGPAEAETS
-258 AERLTAGELTLSL
+258 AERLTAGDLTLEL
-271 DEDFR
+271 DGDFHV
-276 AQTLIAATTG
+276 QTLIAATTG
-286 KDRPR
+286 TNRPR
-291 VVSTKPGEEMN
+291 VVSAKPGEAMN
-302 LESDNLTA
+302 LESDTLTA
-310 HFVPEGWLTK
+310 QFVPDGWITK

-382 AAFRMEFNGGKE
+382 TAFRMEFAGGKE
-394 HESSKPL
+394 HQSSKPL

-416 ATQGGTIVPARTQLQ
+416 ATQGGTIVPARTQLR
-431 ADKLAMTFAGAT
+431 ADKLAMTFSDAT

-450 ATGNVRT
+450 ATGDVRT

-463 HPVQTATANTG
+463 HPVQTATANSGT
-474 SALMSANGGWSQ
+474 ALMLPNGGWSQ

-495 KEADRSGQGDR
+495 KEADRSGQGDH
-506 AAFDRSAQTATLSG
+506 AAFDRAAQTATLSG

-534 RIVFSQNSGD
+534 RIVFSQNTGD

-549 GVRSTDFSGKS
+549 GVRSTDFSAKS

-569 ANITAE
+569 ANITAD
-575 QLQANSKTGRALYS
+575 QLQANSKSGRALYS

-610 DSHVLNAAGNV
+610 ETHVLNAAGNV

-627 AAGAPGIGPS
+627 AAGAPTIGNTTQANKS
-637 SQSQSQP
+637 
-644 QPAKAP
+644 A
-650 SFNPPTRH
+650 SFNPPSRQ

-663 VVPRK
+663 VVTKK

-692 NVIVQSADQKMRGPI
+692 NVVVQSADQKMRGPV

-712 TRAPASDAAAQ
+712 TKAPAT
-723 SANNASA
+723 
-730 APPATPPAA
+730 ATAD
-739 SNSAATNATAST
+739 ATNANAST
-751 PTGSRQISR
+751 QPPSGSRQISR
-760 AVGSG
+760 AVGTG
-765 GVTVEEGDRRATA
+765 GVTVEEGDRRAVA

>member
-8 RYARWSAAVALILAG
+8 RYARWSAAVALILVG
-23 ITTAVYLKRGWTR
+23 ITTAVYLKRGYTR
-36 HIERRQAPPAAPQD
+36 HIERKQAPPAAPQD
-50 VTRQSNGINFKKTD
+50 VTRQSNGINFKKGEGTH
-64 QNRTIFQVHAS
+64 TIFQVQAS

-91 VVTIFGKAG
+91 VITIFGKAG

-105 IRTHSCQYDQKS
+105 IRTRSCQYDQKS
-117 GDITCD
+117 GDIHCG
-123 GDVRIDV
+123 GDVRIDA
-130 MSAADVELAERNPSL
+130 MSAADAELADRNPSL
-145 AEARSTRVET
+145 AEARATRVET
-155 RGVIFNRASGM
+155 RGVTFNRATGL
-166 ARTAERVTF
+166 ARTDQRVTF
-175 AFPSGTGEGTGL
+175 AFPSGTGDGMGM
-187 EYNSDEGT
+187 EYNSDEGS

-202 RIRLTQPVASSVK
+202 RIRLTQPPSTTAK
-215 KTGVSVT
+215 KTGLSVA
-222 VDPKAGQ
+222 VDPKAGH

-247 HLVGPAEAESS
+247 HLFGPAEAETA

-271 DEDFR
+271 DENFR
-276 AQTLIAATTG
+276 AQTLIASTTG
-286 KDRPR
+286 PDRPR
-291 VVSTKPGEEMN
+291 VVSTKSGEEMN
-302 LESDNLTA
+302 LESDRLVAN
-310 HFVPEGWLTK
+310 FVPEGWITK
-320 LDATGRVT
+320 LDATGHVT
-328 GFRKNAAGEDAMS
+328 GFRKNAAGEDAMT
-341 GDTGSL
+341 GDTGTL

-357 ELNVNGNVV
+357 ELNVSGNVV
-366 LRTKEE
+366 LRSKEE

-382 AAFRMEFNGGKE
+382 AAFRMEFSGGKE

-401 TAETLAAGTMEWTDS
+401 TAETLGAGTMEWTD
-416 ATQGGTIVPARTQLQ
+416 AVTQAGTIVPARTQLQ
-431 ADKLAMTFAGAT
+431 ADKLTMTFADST
-443 GKAKEVR
+443 GKAKEVH
-450 ATGNVRT
+450 ANGNVRT

-463 HPVQTATANTG
+463 HPVQTATAATG
-474 SALMSANGGWSQ
+474 TALMSPNGGWSQ
-486 MDLQGDVKL
+486 MDLLGGVKM
-495 KEADRSGQGDR
+495 KEGDRSGQADR
-506 AAFDRSAQTATLSG
+506 AVFERAAQTATLSG

-534 RIVFSQNSGD
+534 RIVFSQNTGD
-544 IFADG
+544 IVADG
-549 GVRSTDFSGKS
+549 GVRSTDFSAKS

-569 ANITAE
+569 ANITAD
-575 QLQANSKTGRALYS
+575 QLHANSKTGRALYT

-627 AAGAPGIGPS
+627 AAGAPSLGPS
-637 SQSQSQP
+637 GQSNRQL
-644 QPAKAP
+644 
-650 SFNPPTRH
+650 SFNPPARP

-663 VVPRK
+663 VVSRK

-679 TYNDVEGRARLEK
+679 TYNDIEGRAHLEK
-692 NVIVQSADQKMRGPI
+692 NVVVQSADQKMRGPI

-712 TRAPASDAAAQ
+712 TKA
-723 SANNASA
+723 
-730 APPATPPAA
+730 PAA
-739 SNSAATNATAST
+739 SGSTNAALAATNPASRNSAA

-760 AVGSG
+760 AVGTG

-778 DRGEYTAASGK
+778 ERGEYTADSGK

>member
-8 RYARWSAAVALILAG
+8 RYARWSAAGALVLAG
-23 ITTAVYLKRGWTR
+23 ITTAVYLKRGYTR
-36 HIERRQAPPAAPQD
+36 HIERKQAPPAAPAD
-50 VTRQSNGINFKKTD
+50 VTRQSNGINFKKNDGT
-64 QNRTIFQVHAS
+64 RTIFQVQAS
-75 KSTEFKG
+75 KSTDFKG

-123 GDVRIDV
+123 GDVRIDA
-130 MSAADVELAERNPSL
+130 MSAADAELAERNPSL
-145 AEARSTRVET
+145 AEARGTRVET
-155 RGVIFNRASGM
+155 RGVTFNRESGLAS
-166 ARTAERVTF
+166 TNERVTF
-175 AFPSGTGEGTGL
+175 AFPSGTGDGTGL
-187 EYNSDEGT
+187 QYNSDEGT
-195 LHLQHDV
+195 LRLLHDV
-202 RIRLTQPVASSVK
+202 RLRLTQAPATTAK
-215 KTGVSVT
+215 KTGVSAA
-222 VDPKAGQ
+222 VDPRAGE

-247 HLVGPAEAESS
+247 HLLGPAEAETA
-258 AERLTAGELTLSL
+258 AERLTAGELTLTL
-271 DEDFR
+271 DDDFR
-276 AQTLIAATTG
+276 AQTLVASTSG
-286 KDRPR
+286 SDRPR

-302 LESDNLTA
+302 LESDSLTA
-310 HFVPEGWLTK
+310 HFVPEGWITK
-320 LDATGRVT
+320 LDAAGHVT
-328 GFRKNAAGEDAMS
+328 GFRKNATDEDAMT
-341 GDTGSL
+341 GDTGTL

-357 ELNVNGNVV
+357 ELNVNGNAV

-372 KSGDTRTMQT
+372 KTGDTRTLQT
-382 AAFRMEFNGGKE
+382 AAFRMEFAGGKE

-431 ADKLAMTFAGAT
+431 ADKLAMTFTDAT
-443 GKAKEVR
+443 GKPKEVH
-450 ATGNVRT
+450 ANGNVRT

-463 HPVQTATANTG
+463 HPVQTATAATG
-474 SALMSANGGWSQ
+474 TALMAQDGAWSQ

-495 KEADRSGQGDR
+495 KEADRSAQGDH
-506 AAFDRSAQTATLSG
+506 AVFDRAAQTATLTG
-520 HAIARDATTQTQAR
+520 HAVARDATTLTQAR
-534 RIVFSQNSGD
+534 RIVFTQNTGD

-549 GVRSTDFSGKS
+549 GVRSTDFSAKS

-569 ANITAE
+569 ANITADE
-575 QLQANSKTGRALYS
+575 LHGNSKTGRALYT

-596 GDSVLEADS
+596 GDSVLEANS

-610 DSHVLNAAGNV
+610 DAHVLNAAGNV

-627 AAGAPGIGPS
+627 AAGGPAIGPS
-637 SQSQSQP
+637 A
-644 QPAKAP
+644 QPAKSA
-650 SFNPPTRH
+650 SFNPPSRP
-658 VNTSQ
+658 VNASQ
-663 VVPRK
+663 GTPKK
-668 SQLWHATSETL
+668 SQLWHTASETL
-679 TYNDVEGRARLEK
+679 TYNDLEGHARLEK
-692 NVIVQSADQKMRGPI
+692 NVVVQSADQKMRGPI

-712 TRAPASDAAAQ
+712 TKGPAADTASATQ
-723 SANNASA
+723 SASNANA
-730 APPATPPAA
+730 ANAGTAP
-739 SNSAATNATAST
+739 NSAAQPLA
-751 PTGSRQISR
+751 GSRQISR
-760 AVGSG
+760 AVGTG
-765 GVTVEEGDRRATA
+765 GVTVEEGDRRAVA
-778 DRGEYTAASGK
+778 DRGEYSADSGK

-801 GSAGTTTG
+801 GTSGTTTG